1 MKKRISAILICLGI
15 SVYVI
20 EKPDI
25 LEDYKMIVGMIE
37 DIYVNLGDL
46 KNRQTKLENTFGKIR
61 VVNRDGSSNSAS
73 NLQTQ
78 SIQLAEATREELLNN
93 LR

>member
-15 SVYVI
+15 SVYAI

-37 DIYVNLGDL
+37 DIYINLTDL
-46 KNRQTKLENTFGKIR
+46 KERQVKLENKFNKIR
-61 VVNRDGSSNSAS
+61 VVNKDDSTSTSNY
-73 NLQTQ
+73 Q
-78 SIQLAEATREELLNN
+78 SIKLSEATREELLNN